1 MIPIISPR
9 VTTRPFANFAVY
21 PFLMAMPDTTVPKA
35 FSRKNPGMVTTLM
48 INGPIRGINAI
59 SAPNPVKSWVK
70 TPNKRVTKTTIFL
83 SAWLTADHVV
93 LDCNHHFGGTS
104 KALQQEKNRL
114 P

>member
-70 TPNKRVTKTTIFL
+70 TPNKRVTNTTIFL
-83 SAWLTADHVV
+83 SM
-93 LDCNHHFGGTS
+93 
-104 KALQQEKNRL
+104 